1 MTLNGLRQ
9 QLKAK
14 KLPTSGNKKTL
25 AARLSAHFDRS
36 NTSKRAKQTEGN
48 PRQRETPQRKARQ
61 RERRTQQTDHNR
73 QISPS
78 LELRTTPH
86 KKPRRRR
93 STATARQR
101 EQDSDSGEPSRRR
114 RRPQTKSRQR
124 GSPSESSRSR
134 SRSPISTRRPSEG
147 SKGRQRDPWRS
158 SPHSHHTRT
167 RHANSPTNSSDAEAS
182 DDLPYTLR
190 LYQSSSSDSDSST
203 VRERPT
209 SGPQHYSRRGHR
221 PRQRRPSSR
230 RKRRHHE
237 HLRPSSSSSSTSTST
252 ERVSYSDFSTDSS
265 LDRRHRYPKRK
276 HRRQTSRLSSR
287 AKVKLKRLSVS
298 CCPPLPER
306 YAARI
311 VRGEYVSFDK
321 LTITAKKGKISPDK
335 LPGSQG
341 R

>member
-1 MTLNGLRQ
+1 MTLDGLRQ
-9 QLKAK
+9 QLKTK

-36 NTSKRAKQTEGN
+36 STSNRAKHTEGN
-48 PRQRETPQRKARQ
+48 PRQ

-93 STATARQR
+93 STATSRQR
-101 EQDSDSGEPSRRR
+101 EKDSDSGEPSRRR

-167 RHANSPTNSSDAEAS
+167 RHANSPTSSSDAEAS
-182 DDLPYTLR
+182 DDLPYTLS
-190 LYQSSSSDSDSST
+190 LYQSSSSDSDSTT

-221 PRQRRPSSR
+221 SRQRRPSSR
-230 RKRRHHE
+230 RKRRHHK

-265 LDRRHRYPKRK
+265 LGRRHSYPKRK

-287 AKVKLKRLSVS
+287 AKSKLKRLSVS
-298 CCPPLPER
+298 CGPPLPER
-306 YAARI
+306 YAGRI

-321 LTITAKKGKISPDK
+321 LTITAKKKARFLQTSFQAAKEDSDWP
-335 LPGSQG
+335 S
-341 R
+341 

>member
-1 MTLNGLRQ
+1 MTLDGLRQ

-36 NTSKRAKQTEGN
+36 STSNRAKRTEGN
-48 PRQRETPQRKARQ
+48 PRQREAGQ

-78 LELRTTPH
+78 LELRTTSH

-114 RRPQTKSRQR
+114 RRPQTISRQR

-134 SRSPISTRRPSEG
+134 SRSPISTRRPNEG

-167 RHANSPTNSSDAEAS
+167 RHTNSPTSSSDAEAS
-182 DDLPYTLR
+182 DDLPYTLG
-190 LYQSSSSDSDSST
+190 LYQSSSLDSVLSEKDLPAAPST
-203 VRERPT
+203 TLGEDTDLASADLLRDVRGDT
-209 SGPQHYSRRGHR
+209 
-221 PRQRRPSSR
+221 
-230 RKRRHHE
+230 
-237 HLRPSSSSSSTSTST
+237 TSTRDPPAAA
-252 ERVSYSDFSTDSS
+252 RV
-265 LDRRHRYPKRK
+265 
-276 HRRQTSRLSSR
+276 HRR
-287 AKVKLKRLSVS
+287 A
-298 CCPPLPER
+298 P
-306 YAARI
+306 
-311 VRGEYVSFDK
+311 RGS
-321 LTITAKKGKISPDK
+321 LIR
-335 LPGSQG
+335 GSAQIQA
-341 R
+341 